1 MIKKTTH
8 IYILMALFLSSHV
21 FATDIYVAKNGDDA
35 NAGTIESPYKTISK
49 AASIAVAGNTVFIR
63 EGTYEETLTPANS
76 GVAGMPI
83 IFQSYPGEK
92 VIISAMEAL
101 SGWVNDSGSIYKT
114 TIPFSS
120 LGQLNFVMNN
130 ETALDLA
137 RWPNKTEADP
147 FALGTK
153 RNTGGSD
160 GTVINGAYLT
170 ESSIPSIDW
179 TGGALWFYGDRPG
192 SGWLAW
198 KRIITSSTAGR
209 VNFNFTGG
217 TEWIR
222 TFHPPADKG
231 DFFLEGVKG
240 ALDYQNEWYYN
251 TATNELFV
259 QLPGGSAPTDGA
271 VKMRRRTATIN
282 IVNKKYIEIRNIAV
296 FGGSINLDDDTRWT
310 TNTNTT
316 NNVLY
321 GVSSFYGAHTQGA
334 VDSFSTGLAS
344 VKIEGSNNKLEKC
357 EIAFG
362 AAAGINVKGNNHLI
376 QNNFI
381 HDFNYLGSYDAPV
394 VIRGIKNTL
403 VKNNTVR
410 NGGRDAIQYY
420 GNDNEIAYN
429 DVSRS
434 NLIAD
439 DCALF
444 YTVGLQPNT
453 EIHHNWF
460 HDAASSG
467 TKKKAAGIYL
477 DNDAE
482 GFSVHHNV
490 VWNTEWTSIQ
500 INWNGKDIDI
510 FNNTLWNGEA
520 VMGAWHQTGTAFSNV
535 MVWNNL
541 GSDANWEPQSD
552 KQNNLVVTASVFDN
566 VGTGDFNLK
575 TGASPIDQ
583 GKEIAGITD
592 GFIGSKPDVGA
603 YEHGGVNWVAGID
616 WEPLYGP
623 AELGCYGLPGENCL
637 PFLANDDDRDGVVND
652 NDLCAD
658 TPLGTSVNVSGCP
671 VFTIAADNFT
681 ISGRGET
688 CAVSDNGSIAIISK
702 ETTLAFTA
710 KIEESGVE
718 KSFTASTV
726 FDNLIAGEYTV
737 CITTAADANYKQCF
751 YVTITQ
757 PANLAVS
764 SKVNNTKNQVDLS
777 LEGGQLYTVSINDV
791 VTVTNENHIT
801 LDLVSGKNSISV
813 KTDKDCQGHYEET
826 INLFGSVLVYP
837 NYVTDVVTVAFE
849 DDLEQVTYQV
859 ISATGKVLIQNSD
872 KTTNR
877 ELKLNLEPL
886 SSGMYFIS
894 INAQNINF
902 QSKLIKK

>member
-1 MIKKTTH
+1 MKRTLLLIFIMMCVLK
-8 IYILMALFLSSHV
+8 SH
-21 FATDIYVAKNGDDA
+21 ATDIYVAKDGDDSNMGA
-35 NAGTIESPYKTISK
+35 IDSPYLTISK
-49 AASIAVAGNTVFIR
+49 AASVAVAGDVVYIR

-76 GVAGMPI
+76 GSSGNPI

-101 SGWVNDSGSIYKT
+101 SGWTQDNGSIYKT
-114 TIPFSS
+114 TIPFAS
-120 LGQLNFVMNN
+120 LGQLNFAMNG

-137 RWPNKTEADP
+137 RWPNKIDANP
-147 FALGTK
+147 FVLGTK

-170 ESSIPSIDW
+170 EGSIPNIDW

-198 KRIITSSTAGR
+198 KRTITSSTSGR
-209 VNFNFTGG
+209 VNFNFTGS

-240 ALDYQNEWYYN
+240 ALDYQNEWYYSV
-251 TATNELFV
+251 ATSELFV
-259 QLPGGSAPTDGA
+259 QLPGGTAPIDGQ
-271 VKMRRRTATIN
+271 VKMRKRIAAIN
-282 IVNKKYIEIRNIAV
+282 IVNKKYIEIRNLAV
-296 FGGSINLDDDTRWT
+296 FGGSINLEDDTRWT

-316 NNVLY
+316 NNLLY
-321 GVSSFYGAHTQGA
+321 GVSSFYGAHTQG
-334 VDSFSTGLAS
+334 VTESFSTGLAS
-344 VKIEGSNNKLEKC
+344 VKMEGSYNTLEKC

-362 AAAGINVKGNNHLI
+362 GASGINAKGNFHLI
-376 QNNFI
+376 QNNLI

-403 VKNNTVR
+403 VKNNRVY

-420 GNDNEIAYN
+420 GSDNEIAFN

-477 DNDAE
+477 DNNAE

-490 VWNTEWTSIQ
+490 VWNTEWTNIQ
-500 INWNGKDIDI
+500 INWNGKDIDV

-535 MVWNNL
+535 RVWNNL

-552 KQNNLVVTASVFDN
+552 KQNNLVVPASVFDN
-566 VGTGDFNLK
+566 VNNGDFNLK
-575 TGASPIDQ
+575 PGSAPIDQ
-583 GKEIAGITD
+583 GREIAGITD
-592 GFIGSKPDVGA
+592 GFIGAKPDIGA
-603 YEHGGVNWVAGID
+603 YENGGDNWVAGIT

-623 AELGCYGLPGENCL
+623 AQLGCYGLPGEDCI
-637 PFLANDDDRDGVVND
+637 PFTPSDLDHDGVTN
-652 NDLCAD
+652 NQDLCAD
-658 TPLGTSVNVSGCP
+658 TPLGTAVNTDGCP
-671 VFTIAADNFT
+671 IFTLASDNFRVLGT
-681 ISGRGET
+681 GET
-688 CAVSDNGSIAIISK
+688 CAVSNNGIISITSV
-702 ETTLAFTA
+702 EVGLAFTA
-710 KIEESGVE
+710 KIEETGIQ
-718 KSFTASTV
+718 KNFTTSV
-726 FDNLIAGEYTV
+726 FFDNLLAGEYTV
-737 CITTAADANYKQCF
+737 CVTTTADAGYKQCF
-751 YVTITQ
+751 YVTIEQ
-757 PANLAVS
+757 PDALVVS
-764 SKVNNTKNQVDLS
+764 GKVDKTKKQVTLS
-777 LEGGQLYTVSINDV
+777 LSGGESYRINLNDII
-791 VTVTNENHIT
+791 TVTNQHEII
-801 LDLVSGKNSISV
+801 LDLASGENNLVV
-813 KTDKDCQGHYEET
+813 KTDKDCQGIYEEK
-826 INLFGSVLVYP
+826 INMYNSVVIYP
-837 NYVTDVVTVAFE
+837 NTFKDEFTMLFPEEEEIVS
-849 DDLEQVTYQV
+849 YQI
-859 ISATGKVLIQNSD
+859 ISATGKVLIH
-872 KTTNR
+872 KTEKVTNK
-877 ELKLNLEPL
+877 KLSVNAERL

-894 INAQNINF
+894 INSKNINV
-902 QSKLIKK
+902 QSKLMKQ